1 MGKHS
6 KVSSSTKWRLG
17 VNVVLRLME
26 YIQEQQPN
34 QFPVTTRTW
43 ILSAEQYRYPNEKM
57 PTIGTQ
63 VKKWW

>member
-43 ILSAEQYRYPNEKM
+43 ILSAEQYWYPNEKM